1 MKILFVVLPVCDAWS
16 RTLDANVQVAPMSKQ
31 GNKEMVEF
39 WLLHNKNFLTL
50 TGHVLSPSLEWSLL
64 NGYLEK

>member
-39 WLLHNKNFLTL
+39 WLLHNKKLFDPYRSRIIPVSRVVTA
-50 TGHVLSPSLEWSLL
+50 
-64 NGYLEK
+64 